1 MSNRHLFSSL
11 EGLVPKALRGIVASN
26 PRLNL
31 DEANRVVFDPASPR
45 STVSIISGGG
55 SGHEPAWAGYVGSN
69 MLAASVAGDVF
80 ASPSTK
86 QILAA
91 VDAVPSDKGTL
102 LVITNYTGDCL
113 HFGLAAEKTKAK
125 GRACRMLICGDD
137 VSIGKKSG
145 SLVGRRGLAGQI
157 GVLKIL
163 GAAAAQGA
171 SLDALYDLGT
181 AVNSQIVSIAAT
193 LDHCHVPG
201 RTEHGALDADE
212 IEIGTGPHNEPGY
225 RKLSPAP
232 TAQEL
237 VRQVLK
243 YCLDETDP
251 ERGYVHFQP
260 GDETALLV
268 SNFGGMSNLELGGL
282 VDELLTQL
290 HTDWHIEPVRV
301 YAGCLETS
309 LNAPAFSVSVINLSG
324 VAAAN
329 ANASS
334 SAYSLEQIKEFLD
347 LRTDTAW
354 EAVAGCQKTS
364 SSPGERR
371 RPRAD
376 QIVRPLPSEGKK
388 VVLNDDDDGN
398 THDTRDLRVD
408 PALLEAMLREACAA
422 LVREEPD
429 LTRWD
434 TAMGDGDCGLTL
446 KTGADA
452 LRDAVDR
459 RRVAARGSVV
469 EVLAEVEDILES
481 RMGGTLGGILGI
493 FFVALRTA
501 VEANCSRTA
510 AAAQGGGGGGGGRA
524 GSSLLLS
531 VWAKSLATAL
541 QHLAQYT
548 PAKVGDRTVMDTL
561 IPFAEAMRATQS
573 FDDAVAAAVRGAE
586 ATKTM
591 KPRLGR
597 ATYVGTGV
605 ESNKELPP
613 DPGAWGA
620 MVVIRALQTA
630 MQGSAPSTRTT
641 RVDSKF
647 GLREEDLGDLKGIA
661 SV

>member
-31 DEANRVVFDPASPR
+31 DETNRVVFDPASPR

-55 SGHEPAWAGYVGSN
+55 SGHEPAWAGYVGTN

-125 GRACRMLICGDD
+125 GKACRMLICGDD

-171 SLDALYDLGT
+171 SLDELYDLGT

-201 RTEHGALDADE
+201 RTEHGALDDNE

-232 TAQEL
+232 TAQDL
-237 VRQVLK
+237 VKQILA

-251 ERGYVHFQP
+251 ERGYVKFQR

-282 VDELLTQL
+282 VDELLQQL
-290 HTDWHIEPVRV
+290 LTDWDIEPVRV

-324 VAAAN
+324 VAAN
-329 ANASS
+329 
-334 SAYSLEQIKEFLD
+334 SAYSLDQIKEFLD
-347 LRTDTAW
+347 TRTDTAW
-354 EAVAGCQKTS
+354 EAVAGCQTYRG
-364 SSPGERR
+364 PRR
-371 RPRAD
+371 RRAD
-376 QIVRPLPSEGKK
+376 QVVRPPPSAEARK
-388 VVLNDDDDGN
+388 VALDK
-398 THDTRDLRVD
+398 DLKVD
-408 PALLEAMLREACAA
+408 PALLESMLREACVA

-446 KTGADA
+446 KTGAEA
-452 LRDAVDR
+452 LLDAVDR
-459 RRVAARGSVV
+459 RRVAAKGSVV

-481 RMGGTLGGILGI
+481 KMGGTLGGILGI

-501 VEANCSRTA
+501 VEESSQT
-510 AAAQGGGGGGGGRA
+510 QGGGA
-524 GSSLLLS
+524 VS

-541 QHLAQYT
+541 RHLEQYT

-561 IPFAEAMRATQS
+561 IPFAGAIRASQR
-573 FDDAVAAAVRGAE
+573 FEDAVAAAVRGAE

-597 ATYVGTGV
+597 ATYVGAGL
-605 ESNKELPP
+605 EGKELPP

-630 MQGSAPSTRTT
+630 MQAPAPSVRT
-641 RVDSKF
+641 RVDSKI
-647 GLREEDLGDLKGIA
+647 GVSEEDLGDLKGIA